1 MTSGTEAL
9 VGGRYLLVELVGQG
23 GMGRVWRGHDQVLDR
38 EIAVKEVLVPPEL
51 PSDERDALVARTT
64 REARSAARLN
74 HPGIITIHDVVEHG
88 GVPWIV
94 MEYVSGRSLAAEIAA
109 IGRLHPRRVSR
120 MGAKIADA
128 LAHAH
133 AAGII
138 HRDLKPDN
146 ILLAGD
152 RVVIS
157 DFGIARMVNSTSV
170 LTSPGT
176 VIGTPQ
182 YMAPE
187 QLEGHDVGQSADMWA
202 LGATLYTAVEGQP
215 PFTGPTLA
223 TTVAAIL
230 SRDPEPPGHAGDLAP
245 VIASLLAK
253 DPEARPDADSAFD
266 AIAAVTP
273 SGVRRAQAVPEED
286 GPEEDGPEEDGPE
299 GEGPEGEMAEPDASG
314 ADEPGAGSPEAGQ
327 PDAAAHPPTV
337 TTASPAARRRATGVT
352 AATRSGSARGTTR
365 GTAPGRPADRGRK
378 RLFLAGGAVLTV
390 AAVTIALI
398 LTQGNGSGHH
408 GTSGSSSSAAGPGSA
423 VGVTGAFGAAPKV
436 SIPKASPGS
445 ALFTKALI
453 EGTGKPL
460 TATASLVGNFALYDW
475 KGTTNKLVSS
485 TYTSSPTLFSGQLLP
500 GLEKALIG
508 QKAGSRV
515 LAVVPPKD
523 GFGSAGNPQIG
534 VGGTD
539 TLVFVIDMVAVIGNT
554 DGASGAQV
562 SSGGGNLPTVTV
574 TPGKA
579 PTVKVPASAPPGKLT
594 VKVLAQGTGEKV
606 AKGDYV
612 VVQYT
617 GVIWKTGKVFDS
629 SWSRSAPFAFNI
641 GAGQVVKGWDSGL
654 VGQPAGSRVLL
665 AVPPAEG
672 YGASPPSGS
681 GIGKSDTMVFIVD
694 ILGAYKP
701 SGAK

>member
-1 MTSGTEAL
+1 
-9 VGGRYLLVELVGQG
+9 
-23 GMGRVWRGHDQVLDR
+23 MGRVWRGHDQVLDR

-51 PSDERDALVARTT
+51 PADERDALLARTT

-120 MGAKIADA
+120 IGAKIADA

-152 RVVIS
+152 RVVIT
-157 DFGIARMVNSTSV
+157 DFGIARMVNSASV

-176 VIGTPQ
+176 VVGTPQ

-187 QLEGHDVGQSADMWA
+187 QLEGHDVGRSADMWA

-215 PFTGPTLA
+215 PFSGPTLA
-223 TTVAAIL
+223 ATVAAIV

-253 DPEARPDADSAFD
+253 DPEGRPDADSAFD

-273 SGVRRAQAVPEED
+273 SGVRRAQVPDEEE
-286 GPEEDGPEEDGPE
+286 PAEDA
-299 GEGPEGEMAEPDASG
+299 AEPGAS
-314 ADEPGAGSPEAGQ
+314 GAGSPSADSSDADSSDADKPDTGQ
-327 PDAAAHPPTV
+327 PDTAAYPPTV
-337 TTASPAARRRATGVT
+337 TTASPAARRRATSVT
-352 AATRSGSARGTTR
+352 TATRSGGARGTAR
-365 GTAPGRPADRGRK
+365 GGARGRPADRGRK
-378 RLFLAGGAVLTV
+378 RLLLAGGAVLTV
-390 AAVTIALI
+390 AAVTVALI

-408 GTSGSSSSAAGPGSA
+408 GTSGTSSSAAGPGSA
-423 VGVTGAFGAAPKV
+423 VGVSGAFGAAPKV

-445 ALFTKALI
+445 ALFTKAVI
-453 EGTGKPL
+453 QGTGKPL

-475 KGTTNKLVSS
+475 KGAANKLVSS
-485 TYTSSPTLFSGQLLP
+485 TYTSSPTLFTGQLLP

-508 QKAGSRV
+508 QKEGSRV
-515 LAVVPPKD
+515 LAVLPPKD
-523 GFGSAGNPQIG
+523 GFGASGNPQIG

-574 TPGKA
+574 NPGKA
-579 PTVKVPASAPPGKLT
+579 PTVKVPASAPPAKLT
-594 VKVLAQGTGEKV
+594 VKVLAQGTGQRV

-612 VVQYT
+612 VVQYD

-629 SWSRSAPFAFNI
+629 SWSRSAPFAFTI
-641 GAGQVVKGWDSGL
+641 GGGQVVKGWDNGL

-665 AVPPAEG
+665 AVPPADG

-681 GIGKSDTMVFIVD
+681 GIGKSDTMIFVVD

-701 SGAK
+701 GAAK